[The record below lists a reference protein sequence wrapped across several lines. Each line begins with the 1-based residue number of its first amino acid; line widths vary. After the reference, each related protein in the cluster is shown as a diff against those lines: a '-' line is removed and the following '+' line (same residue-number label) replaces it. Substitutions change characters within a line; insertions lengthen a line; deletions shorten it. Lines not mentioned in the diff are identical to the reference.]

1 MTEWIAAIPWI
12 IAAIGWVATHFLS
25 ESRERR
31 KEVSSQLDKVLDR
44 LSKLEES
51 AREFH
56 TSAQYDAKK
65 ATSIVFEI
73 DRIERFLHRLAVI
86 NVDDLVPVIIHH
98 RRAITFK
105 NFDKSSFSPVDFN
118 SRMITDISFATQEF
132 EDDIE
137 GQYRVSYPPKFPYFK
152 RPWA

>member
-31 KEVSSQLDKVLDR
+31 KEVRSQLDKVLDR

-118 SRMITDISFATQEF
+118 SRMIRSGSA
-132 EDDIE
+132 
-137 GQYRVSYPPKFPYFK
+137 KLN
-152 RPWA
+152 RPDKCIIGVFRYGKVAGAGGH